1 MSTWNVGNEDLSWIS
16 PRIIDIEETWGPEQR
31 YYSQENLRWTDRK
44 KIFACRGWFV
54 ACWPNVVALLCG
66 YLARN
71 KYISR
76 KLHSCEYLYGT
87 GDVSNSRT
95 LYVGKINRTSLLVN
109 FQTKSI
115 RWWGSSRGNNG
126 YGEKDCWNVS
136 RYTFG
141 CNCVRRPPLQQEKTW
156 MAGNLDGNTLVSLDK
171 DDNGENSFKK
181 ILKLSFNYLQSP
193 HLIFFLLTLQSFQM
207 SLKRTNLFNSGWQK
221 DIFVHFK
228 MSF

>member
-1 MSTWNVGNEDLSWIS
+1 MSTWNVGNEDLSWTS
-16 PRIIDIEETWGPEQR
+16 PGIIDIQETWGPEQR

-76 KLHSCEYLYGT
+76 KLHSCDYLYGT
-87 GDVSNSRT
+87 GDVSNSSRT

-115 RWWGSSRGNNG
+115 RWWGSSRGNNE
-126 YGEKDCWNVS
+126 YGERIVEMCQ
-136 RYTFG
+136 G
-141 CNCVRRPPLQQEKTW
+141 IPLAATVL
-156 MAGNLDGNTLVSLDK
+156 GGLLRN
-171 DDNGENSFKK
+171 KK
-181 ILKLSFNYLQSP
+181 KHEWQAILMGIPLF
-193 HLIFFLLTLQSFQM
+193 HLIKMIMEKIALKKSLNSALIIFNLHTWFFFAYFAKFPNELE
-207 SLKRTNLFNSGWQK
+207 K
-221 DIFVHFK
+221 DQLI
-228 MSF
+228 